1 MATALEM
8 RSQRDAPATG
18 AVQLPA
24 WAEALARLLDSAFV
38 IPGVRVRVGLD
49 ALLGLIAP
57 GAGDA
62 AAGIAS
68 AALLV
73 LAFQM
78 RVPKVILL
86 RMLANIAI
94 DAVLG
99 SIPLAGDVFDV
110 VFRSANKNLALLRR
124 HAHSATGRPTAGDY
138 VVAGIALAFVLAL
151 LLLPVLVGLFLV
163 HFVATLTGS

>member
-1 MATALEM
+1 MATALET
-8 RSQRDAPATG
+8 RSQRDAPTAIL
-18 AVQLPA
+18 VQIPP

-62 AAGIAS
+62 ASGIAS

-73 LAFQM
+73 LAFRM

-86 RMLANIAI
+86 RMLVNITI

-99 SIPLAGDVFDV
+99 SIPVLGDLFDV
-110 VFRSANKNLALLRR
+110 VFRAAHENLSLLRR
-124 HAHSATGRPTAGDY
+124 HAHSATGRPTASDY
-138 VVAGIALAFVLAL
+138 VVVAIALLVVGAL
-151 LLLPVLVGLFLV
+151 LLLPVLVGVLLI
-163 HFVATLTGS
+163 HFATVLTGG

>member
-1 MATALEM
+1 MAAPYHDSCHTRRQPMATALEM

-24 WAEALARLLDSAFV
+24 WAEALARLLDSAFGM
-38 IPGVRVRVGLD
+38 PGVRVRVGLD

-86 RMLANIAI
+86 RMLVNITI

-99 SIPLAGDVFDV
+99 SIPVLGDLFDV
-110 VFRSANKNLALLRR
+110 VFRAAHEDLSLLRR
-124 HAHSATGRPTAGDY
+124 HAHSRAG
-138 VVAGIALAFVLAL
+138 
-151 LLLPVLVGLFLV
+151 
-163 HFVATLTGS
+163 